1 MNIELVLQQL
11 DSLFAEH
18 KVYQVEDF
26 LKGKIEEAAG
36 EGDRNA
42 VITLM
47 NEIIGHFRE
56 TGEFDKSIEYC
67 EQVLLLMKKMGMEGS
82 VAYATTLLNVA
93 NAYRAAGLLRESM
106 AAFQAVQSIYEGT
119 ISYHDFRYASLY
131 NNMSLLFQEMGDFES
146 ACDCLERAL
155 GIATQYSNAEIEVA
169 VTYTNLAVSQLKL

>member
-11 DSLFAEH
+11 DSLFADH

-67 EQVLLLMKKMGMEGS
+67 EPYS
-82 VAYATTLLNVA
+82 SR
-93 NAYRAAGLLRESM
+93 RAS
-106 AAFQAVQSIYEGT
+106 
-119 ISYHDFRYASLY
+119 ASL
-131 NNMSLLFQEMGDFES
+131 NAKSLSILGSKTSPES
-146 ACDCLERAL
+146 
-155 GIATQYSNAEIEVA
+155 
-169 VTYTNLAVSQLKL
+169 